1 MTRGTLVALLL
12 LGAAQSALAQAGLA
26 PPADFTPAPPGP
38 RPSRPPA
45 PPPEPAEPAP
55 SAVLGRGWQEF
66 EWLLWWT
73 RDARVPPLA
82 TAGQTTAVGPTL
94 DSRDQSGGRFTLG
107 FAIDSAQ
114 TVGLEGSYFFLGTRT
129 TTSSAA
135 GTGAPGTLPVGVP
148 YLDVPAGAERALAI
162 ASAEDARGVLDVSA
176 SSRLQGAELNAVANV
191 LAGMHYQ
198 LDALVGFR
206 YFELNEGIQ
215 IAARTAPLGS
225 DLAAGTSFADQ
236 FDGHNRFYG
245 GQVGVRGELRK
256 GLLFFGVTAKLGLGD
271 VQEVVRISGVSREP
285 GAGSQRGG
293 LFAAASNSGRHAR
306 DVFGLLPEATV
317 RLGFHLGPRT
327 RFFLGYNV
335 IYLSDAAR
343 PGDQIDRGLDPPQI
357 PVLSGAA
364 VPAAERPR
372 FNFNSTDFWV
382 QGLVVGLEY
391 RY

>member
-12 LGAAQSALAQAGLA
+12 LGAAHSALAQASLA
-26 PPADFTPAPPGP
+26 PPAADFSPAPPGP
-38 RPSRPPA
+38 RQPRAPM
-45 PPPEPAEPAP
+45 PPPEVAEPAP

-107 FAIDSAQ
+107 FSLDSAQ

-129 TTSSAA
+129 TTYSAA

-148 YLDVPAGAERALAI
+148 YLDVADGAERALVLA
-162 ASAEDARGVLDVSA
+162 AAGESRGVLDVSA

-215 IAARTAPLGS
+215 IAARTAPLGG
-225 DLAAGTSFADQ
+225 DPAAGTSFADQ

-256 GLLFFGVTAKLGLGD
+256 GLLFLGVTAKLGLGD

-285 GAGSQRGG
+285 GAGLQRGG
-293 LFAAASNSGRHAR
+293 LFAAGSNSGRHAR
-306 DVFGLLPEATV
+306 DAFGLLPEAAV

-343 PGDQIDRGLDPPQI
+343 PGDQIDRGLDPAQI
-357 PVLSGAA
+357 PVLAGAT
-364 VPAAERPR
+364 VPAERPR